1 MKVKPLDEVLAY
13 KNDEVV
19 HRFARD
25 YKITLAESEEIF
37 LETKRWLW
45 LCASEMAA
53 APNSPVKRIP
63 LLSEARV
70 IDLMWHMFVIF
81 TRDYTNFCHASFG
94 FYLHHQPRLRGESE
108 AWEKRVAEDP
118 QAALAEHRARLREA
132 YELIYDRLGHATLK
146 KWCEEFPKRFPA

>member
-1 MKVKPLDEVLAY
+1 MNVKSLDEVLAY

-25 YKITLAESEEIF
+25 YKLTLADAEEIF
-37 LETKRWLW
+37 FETKRWLW

-53 APNSPVKRIP
+53 APDSPVKRIP

-81 TRDYTNFCHASFG
+81 TRDYTDFCNAHFG
-94 FYLHHQPRLRGESE
+94 FYLHHQPRLRAESE
-108 AWEKRVAEDP
+108 AWDKRVAEDP
-118 QAALAEHRARLREA
+118 QAALAEHRERLRGA